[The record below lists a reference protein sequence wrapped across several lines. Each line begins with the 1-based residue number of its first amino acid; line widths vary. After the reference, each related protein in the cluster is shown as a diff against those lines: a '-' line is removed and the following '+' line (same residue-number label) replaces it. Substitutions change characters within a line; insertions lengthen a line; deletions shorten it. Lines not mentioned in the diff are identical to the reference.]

1 MDLNHLRPIK
11 EEEIVIINF
20 LLFKA
25 KLNPADFEIAEMVD
39 DYENAKMGSIGLGK
53 PQAEFA
59 SDIIQ
64 VQYIDADGVAVII
77 SLTKDKNGKLL
88 DLDFWKEDFT
98 KLQVYPTPEAIK
110 PWNSSF

>member
-1 MDLNHLRPIK
+1 MDLLHLRPIK
-11 EEEIVIINF
+11 EEEIVLINF
-20 LLFKA
+20 LLIKA

-39 DYENAKMGSIGLGK
+39 DYENAKMRSIGMGV
-53 PQAEFA
+53 PEAEFA

-64 VQYIDADGVAVII
+64 VLYIDADGVSVII
-77 SLTKDKNGKLL
+77 SLTKDTQGKLL
-88 DLDFWKEDFT
+88 DLDFWKEDFS